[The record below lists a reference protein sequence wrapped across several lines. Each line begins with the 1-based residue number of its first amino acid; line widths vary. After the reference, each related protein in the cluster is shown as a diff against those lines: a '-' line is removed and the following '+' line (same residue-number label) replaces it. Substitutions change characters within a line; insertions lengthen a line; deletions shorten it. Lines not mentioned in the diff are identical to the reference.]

1 MTEATDITL
10 QINLCAGDA
19 EYAGKTVPPLVEAF
33 RGKVDEVLVV
43 LDCCLP
49 QASPVFRPSERF
61 DPAMFADRLERVRDL
76 CERWRE
82 AGTIDRVEALA
93 PGDPRIAQL
102 NEKYTGEDTPW
113 THDHWG
119 HAFTAYFA
127 AWEFPRTRY
136 LLHFDADI
144 FLYDATQGSWLR
156 DAIRFLGEHP
166 EVVALTPRI
175 APPPTD
181 RSKMVEIG
189 AKDSGWLP
197 TWQLE
202 KVADGW
208 KSNWLSTRFHFLDR
222 ERLQALLPL
231 VPSRWPRG
239 ERKARSVN
247 EWLFPAYERRAWT
260 AKQSPDA
267 WPEPLHR
274 LFRKAAHHWIP
285 PYPLPPEVLFF
296 ERIAN
301 TAASTFYLDRDD
313 VWYVHPETKPQA
325 FLEVLDNLLARVPRG
340 EFPEAQRGLTGIQFG
355 EWAALRSGAEERDC

>member
-19 EYAGKTVPPLVEAF
+19 EYAHKTVPPLVEAF

-43 LDCCLP
+43 LDRCLP

-61 DPAMFADRLERVRDL
+61 DAAQFAERLEWVRALCDGWLSAGLIDRLECLTPSSAVI
-76 CERWRE
+76 RE
-82 AGTIDRVEALA
+82 
-93 PGDPRIAQL
+93 L
-102 NEKYTGEDTPW
+102 NQKYTGEDTPW

-127 AWEFPRTRY
+127 AWELPRTRY
-136 LLHFDADI
+136 VLHFDADI
-144 FLYDATQGSWLR
+144 FLYDATGGAWLR
-156 DAIRFLGEHP
+156 DAIRFLQDRP

-175 APPPTD
+175 APPPAD
-181 RSKMVEIG
+181 RSKMVDIG

-197 TWQLE
+197 TWELE
-202 KVADGW
+202 KAAGGW
-208 KSNWLSTRFHFLDR
+208 RSNWLSTRFHFLDR

-231 VPSRWPRG
+231 YPNRGAQG
-239 ERKARSVN
+239 ERRARKLN
-247 EWLFPAYERRAWT
+247 ERLFPVYGWRAWT

-267 WPEPLHR
+267 WPESLHSI
-274 LFRKAAHHWIP
+274 FRKAAHHWIP

-296 ERIAN
+296 EKIAG
-301 TAASTFYLDRDD
+301 TSAGTFYLDRDD
-313 VWYVHPETKPQA
+313 VWYVHPETKPEA
-325 FLEVLDNLLARVPRG
+325 FLDVLDNLLARVPRG

-355 EWAALRSGAEERDC
+355 EWRKEERG